1 MTPEKIVYATE
12 ATASGGRDGRAASS
26 DGRLDVSLSIPAEFG
41 GPGGAGT
48 NPEQLFAAGYAAC
61 FLSAI
66 RLVGRLDKVAVPAD
80 AAVTAKVGVGAV
92 DGGYMFAVELVV
104 AMPGVGHDT
113 AARLVAGAHERCP
126 FSKATRGNIDV
137 VLTIAN
143 G

>member
-1 MTPEKIVYATE
+1 MTTEKIVYATE
-12 ATASGGRDGRAASS
+12 ATANGGRDGRAASG

-41 GPGGAGT
+41 GPGGTGT

-66 RLVGRLDKVAVPAD
+66 KLVGRLDKLAVPAD
-80 AAVTAKVGVGAV
+80 AAVTAKVGVGVV
-92 DGGYMFAVELVV
+92 DGGYEFAVELVV
-104 AMPGVGHDT
+104 LLPGIDHDT
-113 AARLVAGAHERCP
+113 ASKLVAGAHERCP

>member
-41 GPGGAGT
+41 GPGGGGT

-66 RLVGRLDKVAVPAD
+66 KL
-80 AAVTAKVGVGAV
+80 V
-92 DGGYMFAVELVV
+92 DG
-104 AMPGVGHDT
+104 
-113 AARLVAGAHERCP
+113 
-126 FSKATRGNIDV
+126 STRSRSRPMRP
-137 VLTIAN
+137 
-143 G
+143 